1 MRTPARFAHRSFAI
15 VATTLLFAAA
25 CGGGKDAPVTPTN
38 PGGENPGT
46 PTTPNAITGVVAT
59 PVTSTSIRVSFTS
72 RAGDSNYSLERAE
85 GASGSF
91 SSVGSLA
98 APASPGALSHTDLGL
113 KPNTLYRYRVIA
125 MVGTAAAPP
134 STEASAT
141 TLALAATGTA
151 DITTD
156 ITSNRILYAETTYTI
171 KGFIHVA
178 NGATLTIRPGTVI
191 KGDYNTPGSTLFIM
205 RGARINAVGDAGA
218 PIVFT
223 SSRPAG
229 TRQPGD
235 WGGLVIIGN
244 ALGNRSGAIPLDGT
258 GTDGSVAVGG
268 KNYLVVYN
276 GGSTPNDD
284 SGTLSY
290 VRVEFAG
297 HAPLADQDRGA
308 FTFASVGQATRVS
321 YLQTMGS
328 ADDAF
333 LFLGGAFDG
342 DHLVAYETGDDMF
355 DMTEGFSGR
364 LQYLIGLNTLAL
376 TPRPG
381 AVAGAADITGIESDG
396 CIGAGCDAG
405 YNTQPFTVPLVAN
418 FTLVGCGWAPTCGG
432 NGGGM
437 GMQIRRGSGGYFV
450 NGLVSR
456 FPTVG
461 VSLRDLETFNRGGGA
476 PSPNMGSTDLALK
489 NIFFAE
495 SGATIF
501 QTNAGGPNVQFSLDL
516 AENGLVLGTSI
527 AQSLFTTF
535 PTPLTA
541 PGSASE
547 LDWTPQSS
555 AAIASGGMTVFPGRI
570 QQKAGSVVTPT
581 SYRGGAAPGG
591 SKWWERWTTYVRN

>member
-1 MRTPARFAHRSFAI
+1 MRTPARLS
-15 VATTLLFAAA
+15 VALLATLLTAA
-25 CGGGKDAPVTPTN
+25 CGGSKDSPVTPN
-38 PGGENPGT
+38 PGGENPGN
-46 PTTPNAITGVVAT
+46 PTAPTAITGVVAT
-59 PVTSTSIRVSFTS
+59 PVTSTSIRVSFPS
-72 RAGDSNYSLERAE
+72 RAGDSNYNVERAE

-91 SSVGSLA
+91 SSVGSVS
-98 APASPGALSHTDLGL
+98 APASAGALSITDLNL
-113 KPNTLYRYRVIA
+113 KPSTLYRYRVIA
-125 MVGTAAAPP
+125 MVGTTAAPP
-134 STEASAT
+134 STETSAT
-141 TLALAATGTA
+141 TLAIVAVTGTA

-156 ITSNRILYAETTYTI
+156 ITTSRTFYAETTYTL

-178 NGATLTIRPGTVI
+178 NGATLTIRPGTII

-223 SSRPAG
+223 SSRAAG
-229 TRQPGD
+229 ARQPGD

-244 ALGNRSGAIPLDGT
+244 AVSNRGGAIPLDGT
-258 GTDGSVAVGG
+258 GTDGSAAVGG

-276 GGSTPNDD
+276 GGSAPNDD
-284 SGTLSY
+284 SGILSY

-308 FTFASVGQATRVS
+308 FTFASVGQTTRIS

-333 LFLGGAFDG
+333 SFIGGAFDG

-364 LQYLIGLNTLAL
+364 LQYLIGMNTLSL

-381 AVAGAADITGIESDG
+381 SVAGGADITGIESDG
-396 CIGAGCDAG
+396 CIGAGCDVG
-405 YNTQPFTVPLVAN
+405 YNTMPFTVPLVAN
-418 FTLVGCGWAPTCGG
+418 FTLVGCGHAPTCGG
-432 NGGGM
+432 NGGGI

-456 FPTVG
+456 FPSVG
-461 VSLRDLETFNRGGGA
+461 ISLRDLETFNRAGGA
-476 PSPNMGSTDLALK
+476 PTPNMGSTDLALK
-489 NIFFAE
+489 NIHLAE
-495 SGATIF
+495 SGQTIF
-501 QTNAGGPNVQFSLDL
+501 QTNSGGPNVQFALDL
-516 AENGLVLGTSI
+516 APNALVLGTAL

-541 PGSASE
+541 PGSASD

-555 AAIASGGMTVFPGRI
+555 APSASGGMTVFPGRI
-570 QQKAGSVVTPT
+570 LQKAGSVVTPT
-581 SYRGGAAPGG
+581 SYLGGAAPGG